1 MSNNPNETSER
12 SVQHDEVKLPTT
24 KSEHPTDRR
33 LERLTNDVLPTAP
46 FMLTGLDALN
56 DDYVKHHYPQN
67 ASNLRKNSL
76 FKPGEA
82 DLQYLTFKDRSGDPD
97 VRCIYT
103 KGGWDDDQ
111 GNIAAPEE
119 MRSRTSSDGTPRPG
133 QPPKKK
139 ITLAE
144 YKNKDRSR
152 ATSSASKP
160 MLSDPKIDK
169 KLSEDHD
176 LIAKNMSESQ
186 SALPQ
191 GQKR

>member
-1 MSNNPNETSER
+1 MSNIPSKAAEQSTQHNEIK
-12 SVQHDEVKLPTT
+12 VPTT
-24 KSEHPTDRR
+24 KSEHPTELK
-33 LERLTNDVLPTAP
+33 LERLTKEVLPTAP
-46 FMLTGLDALN
+46 FMLAGFDSLN
-56 DDYVKHHYPQN
+56 EDYMRHHYPQN

-97 VRCIYT
+97 VRCMYT
-103 KGGWDDDQ
+103 KGGWDD
-111 GNIAAPEE
+111 GHGRIAAPEE
-119 MRSRTSSDGTPRPG
+119 MRSRTSSDSTPRPG

-152 ATSSASKP
+152 AASSAPKP
-160 MLSDPKIDK
+160 MLPESKVDK
-169 KLSEDHD
+169 KPGADHD
-176 LIAKNMSESQ
+176 PIAKNKNESQ
-186 SALPQ
+186 SAFTQ